1 MRHEEALSL
10 LWHWPGDRRKRLM
23 MRASTHNNHTSW
35 RHIWRLAWPIIMS
48 NITVPLVGAVDVAM
62 MGRIDDPA
70 FIGGVGLG
78 MMLFNAIYFGMG
90 FLRMGTTGFV
100 AQSQSEDAAAQIARI
115 MVRGLFLACAIGM
128 IIILATPV
136 ITSIATVVF
145 SASEF
150 VESLMVDYATIRLFA
165 APAALGNMV
174 VLGVLYGRQQMF
186 GGMLLLLIVNAINLI
201 LDFVFVLGLG
211 MTVSGVALASVIAQ
225 WSGFLFMMCYI
236 NKPGS
241 PIGVGQFLHT
251 ALFLSALRDRIAYRR
266 FFVLGRDIFIRTALL
281 VFCEALVLNQAAK
294 LGDLDLA
301 TCQLV
306 LTLFGILAFAL
317 DAFAYAAEALVGE
330 AIGQRNSTDL
340 QVVIR
345 RTNSL
350 AAGMALSIAAI
361 LWLGDTVIIRLFT
374 KQAALIAHAQTHWV
388 WACLLAPASFMAFQL
403 DGIFVGATRGQ
414 DMRNAMIFSAGGLGI
429 ALLLL
434 APWGL
439 QGLLSAFVGYLGL
452 RGASLWWHIDRVYA
466 QAGPPLQQQ

>member
-1 MRHEEALSL
+1 
-10 LWHWPGDRRKRLM
+10 
-23 MRASTHNNHTSW
+23 MRASTQNNHTSW
-35 RHIWRLAWPIIMS
+35 RHIWRLAWPIIIS
-48 NITVPLVGAVDVAM
+48 NISVPLVGAVDVAM

-90 FLRMGTTGFV
+90 FLRMGTTGLV
-100 AQSQSEDAAAQIARI
+100 AQSQGEDAAAQIARV
-115 MVRGLFLACAIGM
+115 MVRGLVLACAIGM

-136 ITSIATVVF
+136 ITSIATAVF
-145 SASEF
+145 SASEL

-225 WSGFLFMMCYI
+225 WSGFLFMMWYI
-236 NKPGS
+236 NRPGS
-241 PIGVGQFLHT
+241 PIGIGRFLHT
-251 ALFLSALRDRIAYRR
+251 ALFLSALRDRMAYRR

-330 AIGQRNSTDL
+330 AIGKRNSTDL
-340 QVVIR
+340 QIVIR

-350 AAGMALSIAAI
+350 AAGMALGIAAI

-374 KQAALIAHAQTHWV
+374 TQAALIAHAQTHWV

-439 QGLLSAFVGYLGL
+439 QGLLAAFVGYLGL

-466 QAGPPLQQQ
+466 QAGPSLQQK

>member
-1 MRHEEALSL
+1 
-10 LWHWPGDRRKRLM
+10 
-23 MRASTHNNHTSW
+23 MRASTHNNHSSW
-35 RHIWRLAWPIIMS
+35 RHIWRLAWPIIIS

-90 FLRMGTTGFV
+90 FLRMGTTGLV
-100 AQSQSEDAAAQIARI
+100 AQSQGADAAAQIARI
-115 MVRGLFLACAIGM
+115 MVRGLVLACAIGM
-128 IIILATPV
+128 IIILATPA

-201 LDFVFVLGLG
+201 LDFVFVLGFG

-225 WSGFLFMMCYI
+225 WSGFIFMMWYI
-236 NKPGS
+236 NRPGS
-241 PIGVGQFLHT
+241 PIGIGRFLHT
-251 ALFLSALRDRIAYRR
+251 TLFLSALRDRMAYRH

-317 DAFAYAAEALVGE
+317 DAFAYAAEAWVGE
-330 AIGQRNSTDL
+330 AIGKRNSTDL
-340 QVVIR
+340 QIVIR

-350 AAGMALSIAAI
+350 AAGMALGIAAI
-361 LWLGDTVIIRLFT
+361 LWLSDTMIIRLFT
-374 KQAALIAHAQTHWV
+374 TQAALIAHAQTHWV

-414 DMRNAMIFSAGGLGI
+414 DMRNAMIFSAGGLGT

-434 APWGL
+434 GPWGL
-439 QGLLSAFVGYLGL
+439 QGLLAAFVGYLGL

-466 QAGPPLQQQ
+466 QAG

>member
-1 MRHEEALSL
+1 
-10 LWHWPGDRRKRLM
+10 

-35 RHIWRLAWPIIMS
+35 RHIWRLAWPIIIS

-90 FLRMGTTGFV
+90 FLRMGTTGLV
-100 AQSQSEDAAAQIARI
+100 AQSQGEDAAAQIARI
-115 MVRGLFLACAIGM
+115 MVRGLVLACAIGM

-136 ITSIATVVF
+136 ITSIATAVF
-145 SASEF
+145 SASEL

-225 WSGFLFMMCYI
+225 WSGFLFMMWYI
-236 NKPGS
+236 NRPGS
-241 PIGVGQFLHT
+241 PIGIGRFLHT
-251 ALFLSALRDRIAYRR
+251 ALFLSALRDRMAYRR

-330 AIGQRNSTDL
+330 AIGKRNSTDL
-340 QVVIR
+340 QIVIR

-350 AAGMALSIAAI
+350 AAGMALGIAAI

-374 KQAALIAHAQTHWV
+374 TQAALIAHAQTHWV

-439 QGLLSAFVGYLGL
+439 QGLLAAFVGYLGL

-466 QAGPPLQQQ
+466 QAGPPLQQQS

>member
-1 MRHEEALSL
+1 
-10 LWHWPGDRRKRLM
+10 
-23 MRASTHNNHTSW
+23 MRASTHNNNTSW
-35 RHIWRLAWPIIMS
+35 RHIWRLAWPIIIS

-90 FLRMGTTGFV
+90 FLRMGTTGLV
-100 AQSQSEDAAAQIARI
+100 AQSQGEDAAAQIARI
-115 MVRGLFLACAIGM
+115 MVRGLVLACVIGM
-128 IIILATPV
+128 SIILATPM

-145 SASEF
+145 SASEL
-150 VESLMVDYATIRLFA
+150 VESLMVDYANIRLFA

-211 MTVSGVALASVIAQ
+211 MTVGGVALASVIAQ
-225 WSGFLFMMCYI
+225 WSGFLFMMWYI
-236 NKPGS
+236 NRPGS
-241 PIGVGQFLHT
+241 PIGIGRFLHT
-251 ALFLSALRDRIAYRR
+251 ALFLSALHDRMAYRR
-266 FFVLGRDIFIRTALL
+266 FFVLGRDIFIRTVLL

-330 AIGQRNSTDL
+330 AIGKCNSTNL
-340 QVVIR
+340 QIVIR

-350 AAGMALSIAAI
+350 AAGMALGIATI

-374 KQAALIAHAQTHWV
+374 TQAALIAHAQTHWV

-439 QGLLSAFVGYLGL
+439 QGLLAAFVGYLGL
-452 RGASLWWHIDRVYA
+452 RGASLWWHINRVYA

>member
-1 MRHEEALSL
+1 
-10 LWHWPGDRRKRLM
+10 

-35 RHIWRLAWPIIMS
+35 RHIWRLAWPIIIS

-90 FLRMGTTGFV
+90 FLRMGTTGLV
-100 AQSQSEDAAAQIARI
+100 AQSQGEDAAAQIARI
-115 MVRGLFLACAIGM
+115 MVRGLVLACAIGM

-145 SASEF
+145 SASEL
-150 VESLMVDYATIRLFA
+150 VESLMVEYATIRLFA

-211 MTVSGVALASVIAQ
+211 MTVRGVALASVIAQ
-225 WSGFLFMMCYI
+225 WSGFLFMMWYI
-236 NKPGS
+236 NRPGS
-241 PIGVGQFLHT
+241 PIGIGRFLHT
-251 ALFLSALRDRIAYRR
+251 ALFLSALRDRMAYRR

-330 AIGQRNSTDL
+330 AIGKRNSTDL
-340 QVVIR
+340 QIVIR

-350 AAGMALSIAAI
+350 AAGMALGIAAI

-374 KQAALIAHAQTHWV
+374 TQAALIAHAQTHWV

-439 QGLLSAFVGYLGL
+439 QGLLAAFVGYLGL

-466 QAGPPLQQQ
+466 QAGPPLQQQS

>member
-1 MRHEEALSL
+1 
-10 LWHWPGDRRKRLM
+10 

-35 RHIWRLAWPIIMS
+35 RHIWRLAWPIIIS

-90 FLRMGTTGFV
+90 FLRMGTTGLV
-100 AQSQSEDAAAQIARI
+100 AQSQGEDAAAQIARI
-115 MVRGLFLACAIGM
+115 MVRGLVLACAIGM

-225 WSGFLFMMCYI
+225 WSGFLFMMWYI
-236 NKPGS
+236 NRPGS
-241 PIGVGQFLHT
+241 PIGIGRFLHT
-251 ALFLSALRDRIAYRR
+251 ALFLSALRDRMAYRR

-317 DAFAYAAEALVGE
+317 DAFAHAAEALVGE
-330 AIGQRNSTDL
+330 AIGKRNSTDL
-340 QVVIR
+340 RFVIR

-350 AAGMALSIAAI
+350 AAGMALGIAAM

-374 KQAALIAHAQTHWV
+374 TQAALIAHAQTHWV

-414 DMRNAMIFSAGGLGI
+414 DMRNAMIFSAGGIGI

-439 QGLLSAFVGYLGL
+439 QGLLAAFVGYLGL

-466 QAGPPLQQQ
+466 QAGPPLQQQS

>member
-1 MRHEEALSL
+1 
-10 LWHWPGDRRKRLM
+10 

-35 RHIWRLAWPIIMS
+35 RHIWRLAWPIIIS

-90 FLRMGTTGFV
+90 FLRMGTTGLV
-100 AQSQSEDAAAQIARI
+100 AQSQGEDAAAQIARI
-115 MVRGLFLACAIGM
+115 MVRGLVLACAIGM

-145 SASEF
+145 SASEL

-211 MTVSGVALASVIAQ
+211 MTVRGVALASVIAQ
-225 WSGFLFMMCYI
+225 WSGFLFMMWYI
-236 NKPGS
+236 NRLGS
-241 PIGVGQFLHT
+241 PIGIGRFLHT
-251 ALFLSALRDRIAYRR
+251 ALFLSALRDRMAYRR

-330 AIGQRNSTDL
+330 AIGKRNSTDL
-340 QVVIR
+340 QIVIK

-350 AAGMALSIAAI
+350 AAGMALGIAAI
-361 LWLGDTVIIRLFT
+361 LWLGETVIIRLFT
-374 KQAALIAHAQTHWV
+374 TQAALIAHAQTHWV

-439 QGLLSAFVGYLGL
+439 QGLLAAFVGYLGL

>member
-1 MRHEEALSL
+1 MC
-10 LWHWPGDRRKRLM
+10 
-23 MRASTHNNHTSW
+23 ASIYNNHTSW
-35 RHIWRLAWPIIMS
+35 RHIWRLAWPIIIS
-48 NITVPLVGAVDVAM
+48 NVTVPLVGAVDVAM

-90 FLRMGTTGFV
+90 FLRMGTTGLV
-100 AQSQSEDAAAQIARI
+100 AQSQDVDAAAQIARI
-115 MVRGLFLACAIGM
+115 TARGLVLAFAIGV
-128 IIILATPV
+128 IIILAKPV
-136 ITSIATVVF
+136 ITGIATAVF
-145 SASEF
+145 SASEL
-150 VESLMVDYATIRLFA
+150 VESLMVDYASIRLFA

-186 GGMLLLLIVNAINLI
+186 GGMLLLLIVNTINLI

-225 WSGFLFMMCYI
+225 WSGFLFMMWYI
-236 NKPGS
+236 NRPKS
-241 PIGVGQFLHT
+241 LIGIGPFLHAT
-251 ALFLSALRDRIAYRR
+251 LFLSALRDHIAYRR

-281 VFCEALVLNQAAK
+281 VLCEALVLNQAAK
-294 LGDLDLA
+294 LSDLDLA

-330 AIGQRNSTDL
+330 AIGKRNSTDL
-340 QVVIR
+340 RIVIR
-345 RTNSL
+345 RTNGLS
-350 AAGMALSIAAI
+350 AGMALVIAAI
-361 LWLGDTVIIRLFT
+361 LWMGDIVIIQLFT
-374 KQAALIAHAQTHWV
+374 NQAALTAHAQAHWL
-388 WACLLAPASFMAFQL
+388 WACLLAPVSFMAFQL

-439 QGLLSAFVGYLGL
+439 QGLLAAFVGYLGL

-466 QAGPPLQQQ
+466 QVAGPSLKQH

>member
-1 MRHEEALSL
+1 
-10 LWHWPGDRRKRLM
+10 

-35 RHIWRLAWPIIMS
+35 RHIWRLAWPIIIS

-90 FLRMGTTGFV
+90 FLRMGTTGLV
-100 AQSQSEDAAAQIARI
+100 AQSQGEDNATQIARI
-115 MVRGLFLACAIGM
+115 MVRGLVLACAIGM
-128 IIILATPV
+128 IIVLATPV

-145 SASEF
+145 SASEL

-201 LDFVFVLGLG
+201 LDFVFVLGLD
-211 MTVSGVALASVIAQ
+211 MTVRGVALASVIAQ
-225 WSGFLFMMCYI
+225 WSGFLFMMWYI
-236 NKPGS
+236 DRPGS
-241 PIGVGQFLHT
+241 PIGIGRFLHA
-251 ALFLSALRDRIAYRR
+251 ALFLSALRDRMAYRR

-330 AIGQRNSTDL
+330 AIGKRNSRDL

-350 AAGMALSIAAI
+350 AAGMALGIAAI

-439 QGLLSAFVGYLGL
+439 QGLLAAFVGYLGL

>member
-1 MRHEEALSL
+1 MRTS
-10 LWHWPGDRRKRLM
+10 K
-23 MRASTHNNHTSW
+23 HNNHTSW
-35 RHIWRLAWPIIMS
+35 RHIWRLAWPIIIS
-48 NITVPLVGAVDVAM
+48 NVTVPLVGAVDVAM

-78 MMLFNAIYFGMG
+78 MMLFNAIYFCMG
-90 FLRMGTTGFV
+90 FLRMGTTGLV
-100 AQSQSEDAAAQIARI
+100 AQSQGEDAAAQIARI
-115 MVRGLFLACAIGM
+115 LVRGLVLAFAIGM
-128 IIILATPV
+128 IIILATPL
-136 ITSIATVVF
+136 ITSIATLVF
-145 SASEF
+145 SASEL

-211 MTVSGVALASVIAQ
+211 MTVRGVAFASVIAQ
-225 WSGFLFMMCYI
+225 WSGFLFMMWYI
-236 NKPGS
+236 NRPAS
-241 PIGVGQFLHT
+241 PIGIGRFLRT
-251 ALFLSALRDRIAYRR
+251 TLFLSALRDRMAYRR

-330 AIGQRNSTDL
+330 AIGKRNSRDL
-340 QVVIR
+340 QIVIR

-350 AAGMALSIAAI
+350 AAGMALGIAAI
-361 LWLGDTVIIRLFT
+361 LWLGDTVIMRLFT
-374 KQAALIAHAQTHWV
+374 TQAALIAHAQTHWV

-439 QGLLSAFVGYLGL
+439 QGLLAAFVGYLGL

>member
-1 MRHEEALSL
+1 
-10 LWHWPGDRRKRLM
+10 

-35 RHIWRLAWPIIMS
+35 RHIWRLAWPIIIS

-90 FLRMGTTGFV
+90 FLRMGTTGLV
-100 AQSQSEDAAAQIARI
+100 AQSQGEDNATQIARI
-115 MVRGLFLACAIGM
+115 MVRGLVLACAIGM
-128 IIILATPV
+128 IIVLATPV

-145 SASEF
+145 SASEL

-211 MTVSGVALASVIAQ
+211 MTVRGVALASVIAQ
-225 WSGFLFMMCYI
+225 WSGFLFMMWYI
-236 NKPGS
+236 NRPGS
-241 PIGVGQFLHT
+241 PIGIGRFLHT
-251 ALFLSALRDRIAYRR
+251 ALFLSALRDRMAYRR

-330 AIGQRNSTDL
+330 AIGKRNSTDL
-340 QVVIR
+340 QIVIR

-350 AAGMALSIAAI
+350 AAGMALGIAAI

-374 KQAALIAHAQTHWV
+374 TQAALISHAQTHWV

-439 QGLLSAFVGYLGL
+439 QGLLAAFVGYLGL

>member
-1 MRHEEALSL
+1 
-10 LWHWPGDRRKRLM
+10 
-23 MRASTHNNHTSW
+23 MRASTHKNHTSW
-35 RHIWRLAWPIIMS
+35 RHIWRLAWPIIIS
-48 NITVPLVGAVDVAM
+48 NVTVPLVGAVDVAM

-90 FLRMGTTGFV
+90 FLRMGTTGLV
-100 AQSQSEDAAAQIARI
+100 AQSQGEDAAAQIARI
-115 MVRGLFLACAIGM
+115 MVRGLVLACAIGM

-136 ITSIATVVF
+136 ITSIATAVF
-145 SASEF
+145 SASEL

-225 WSGFLFMMCYI
+225 WSGFLFMMWYI
-236 NKPGS
+236 NRPGS
-241 PIGVGQFLHT
+241 PIGIGRFLHT
-251 ALFLSALRDRIAYRR
+251 ALFLSALRDRMAYRR

-330 AIGQRNSTDL
+330 AIGKRNSTDL
-340 QVVIR
+340 QIVIK

-350 AAGMALSIAAI
+350 AAGMALGIAAI

-374 KQAALIAHAQTHWV
+374 TQAALTAHAQTHWV

-439 QGLLSAFVGYLGL
+439 QGLLAAFVGYLGL

-466 QAGPPLQQQ
+466 QAGPPLQQQS

>member
-1 MRHEEALSL
+1 
-10 LWHWPGDRRKRLM
+10 
-23 MRASTHNNHTSW
+23 MRATTHNNHTSW
-35 RHIWRLAWPIIMS
+35 RHIWRLAWPIIIS

-78 MMLFNAIYFGMG
+78 MMLFNTIYFGMG
-90 FLRMGTTGFV
+90 FLRMGTTGLV
-100 AQSQSEDAAAQIARI
+100 AQSQGEDAAAQIARI
-115 MVRGLFLACAIGM
+115 MVRGLVLACAIGM

-145 SASEF
+145 SASEL

-225 WSGFLFMMCYI
+225 WSGFLFMMWYI
-236 NKPGS
+236 NRPGS
-241 PIGVGQFLHT
+241 PIGIGRFLHT
-251 ALFLSALRDRIAYRR
+251 TLFLSALRDRVAYRR

-330 AIGQRNSTDL
+330 AIGKRNSTDL
-340 QVVIR
+340 QIVIR

-350 AAGMALSIAAI
+350 AAGMALGIAAI

-439 QGLLSAFVGYLGL
+439 QGLLAAFVGYLGL

>member
-1 MRHEEALSL
+1 
-10 LWHWPGDRRKRLM
+10 

-35 RHIWRLAWPIIMS
+35 RHIWRLAWPIIIS
-48 NITVPLVGAVDVAM
+48 NVTVPLVGAVDVAM

-90 FLRMGTTGFV
+90 FLRMGTTGLV
-100 AQSQSEDAAAQIARI
+100 AQSQGEDAAAQITRI
-115 MVRGLFLACAIGM
+115 MVRGLVLACAIGM

-136 ITSIATVVF
+136 ITSIATAVF
-145 SASEF
+145 SASEL

-211 MTVSGVALASVIAQ
+211 MTVRGVALASVIAQ
-225 WSGFLFMMCYI
+225 WSGFLFMMWYI
-236 NKPGS
+236 NRPGS
-241 PIGVGQFLHT
+241 PIGIGRFLHT
-251 ALFLSALRDRIAYRR
+251 ALFLSALRDRMAYRR

-330 AIGQRNSTDL
+330 AIGKRNSTDL
-340 QVVIR
+340 QIVIR

-350 AAGMALSIAAI
+350 AAGMALCIAAI
-361 LWLGDTVIIRLFT
+361 LWLGDAVIIRLFT
-374 KQAALIAHAQTHWV
+374 TQAALIDHAQTHWV

-414 DMRNAMIFSAGGLGI
+414 HMRNAMIFSAGGLGI

-439 QGLLSAFVGYLGL
+439 QGLLAAFVSYLGL
-452 RGASLWWHIDRVYA
+452 RGASLWWHINRVYA
-466 QAGPPLQQQ
+466 QAGPPLQKQ

>member
-1 MRHEEALSL
+1 
-10 LWHWPGDRRKRLM
+10 

-35 RHIWRLAWPIIMS
+35 RHIWRLAWPIIIS
-48 NITVPLVGAVDVAM
+48 NVTVPLVGAVDVAM

-90 FLRMGTTGFV
+90 FLRMGTTGLV
-100 AQSQSEDAAAQIARI
+100 AQSQGEDAAAQIARI
-115 MVRGLFLACAIGM
+115 MVRGLVLACAIGM

-136 ITSIATVVF
+136 ITSIATAVF
-145 SASEF
+145 SASEL
-150 VESLMVDYATIRLFA
+150 VESLMVEYATIRLFA

-225 WSGFLFMMCYI
+225 WSGFLFMMWYI
-236 NKPGS
+236 NRPGS
-241 PIGVGQFLHT
+241 PIGIGRFLHT
-251 ALFLSALRDRIAYRR
+251 ALFFLALRDRMAYRR

-301 TCQLV
+301 ACQLV

-330 AIGQRNSTDL
+330 AIGKRNSTDL
-340 QVVIR
+340 QIVIK

-350 AAGMALSIAAI
+350 AAGMALGIATI

-374 KQAALIAHAQTHWV
+374 TQAALTAHAQTHWV

-439 QGLLSAFVGYLGL
+439 QGLLAAFVGYLGL

-466 QAGPPLQQQ
+466 QAGSPLQQQS

>member
-1 MRHEEALSL
+1 MRS
-10 LWHWPGDRRKRLM
+10 
-23 MRASTHNNHTSW
+23 STHNNHTSW
-35 RHIWRLAWPIIMS
+35 RHIWRLAWPIIIS

-90 FLRMGTTGFV
+90 FLRMGTTGLV
-100 AQSQSEDAAAQIARI
+100 AQSQGEDAAAQIARI
-115 MVRGLFLACAIGM
+115 MVRGLVLACAIGM

-211 MTVSGVALASVIAQ
+211 MTVRGIALASVIAQ
-225 WSGFLFMMCYI
+225 WSGFLFMMWYI
-236 NKPGS
+236 NRPGS
-241 PIGVGQFLHT
+241 PIGIGQFLHT
-251 ALFLSALRDRIAYRR
+251 TLFLSALRDRMAYRR

-330 AIGQRNSTDL
+330 AIGKRNSTDL
-340 QVVIR
+340 QIVIR

-350 AAGMALSIAAI
+350 AAGMALGIAAI

-374 KQAALIAHAQTHWV
+374 TQAALIAHAQTHWV

-439 QGLLSAFVGYLGL
+439 QGLLAAFVGYLGL
-452 RGASLWWHIDRVYA
+452 RGASLWWHINRVYA

>member
-1 MRHEEALSL
+1 MC
-10 LWHWPGDRRKRLM
+10 
-23 MRASTHNNHTSW
+23 ASIYKSHTSW
-35 RHIWRLAWPIIMS
+35 RHIWRLAWPIIIS
-48 NITVPLVGAVDVAM
+48 NVTVPLVGAVDVAM

-90 FLRMGTTGFV
+90 FLRMGTTGLV
-100 AQSQSEDAAAQIARI
+100 AQTQDDDAAAQIARI
-115 MVRGLFLACAIGM
+115 TARGLVLAFAIGV
-128 IIILATPV
+128 IIILAKPV
-136 ITSIATVVF
+136 ITGIATAVF
-145 SASEF
+145 SASEL
-150 VESLMVDYATIRLFA
+150 VESLMVDYASIRLFA

-186 GGMLLLLIVNAINLI
+186 GGMLLLLIVNTINLI

-225 WSGFLFMMCYI
+225 WSGFIFMMWYI
-236 NKPGS
+236 NRPRS
-241 PIGVGQFLHT
+241 LIGIGPFLHAT
-251 ALFLSALRDRIAYRR
+251 LFLSALRDHIAYRR

-281 VFCEALVLNQAAK
+281 ILCEALVLNQAAK
-294 LGDLDLA
+294 LSDLDLA

-330 AIGQRNSTDL
+330 AIGKRNSTDL
-340 QVVIR
+340 RIVIR
-345 RTNSL
+345 RTNGL
-350 AAGMALSIAAI
+350 AAGMALVIAAI
-361 LWLGDTVIIRLFT
+361 LWMGDIVIIQLFT
-374 KQAALIAHAQTHWV
+374 NQAALTAHAQAHWL
-388 WACLLAPASFMAFQL
+388 WACLLAPVSFMAFQL

-434 APWGL
+434 APWSL
-439 QGLLSAFVGYLGL
+439 QGLLAAFVGYLGL

-466 QAGPPLQQQ
+466 QVGPSPKQH

>member
-1 MRHEEALSL
+1 
-10 LWHWPGDRRKRLM
+10 

-35 RHIWRLAWPIIMS
+35 RHIWRLAWPIIIS
-48 NITVPLVGAVDVAM
+48 NVTVPLVGAVDVAM

-90 FLRMGTTGFV
+90 FLRMGTTGLV
-100 AQSQSEDAAAQIARI
+100 AQSQGEDATAQIARI
-115 MVRGLFLACAIGM
+115 MVRGLVLACAIGM

-136 ITSIATVVF
+136 ITSIATAVF
-145 SASEF
+145 SASEL

-225 WSGFLFMMCYI
+225 WSGFLFMMWYI
-236 NKPGS
+236 NRPGS
-241 PIGVGQFLHT
+241 PIGIGRFLHT
-251 ALFLSALRDRIAYRR
+251 ALFFSALRDRMAYRR

-330 AIGQRNSTDL
+330 AIGKRNSTDL
-340 QVVIR
+340 QIVIR

-350 AAGMALSIAAI
+350 AAGMALGIAAI

-439 QGLLSAFVGYLGL
+439 QGLLAAFVGYLGL

-466 QAGPPLQQQ
+466 QAGPPLQQQS

>member
-1 MRHEEALSL
+1 MC
-10 LWHWPGDRRKRLM
+10 
-23 MRASTHNNHTSW
+23 ASIYNNHTSW
-35 RHIWRLAWPIIMS
+35 RHIWRLAWPIIIS
-48 NITVPLVGAVDVAM
+48 NVTVPLVGAVDVAM

-90 FLRMGTTGFV
+90 FLRMGTTGLV
-100 AQSQSEDAAAQIARI
+100 AQSQDDDAAAQIARI
-115 MVRGLFLACAIGM
+115 TARGLILAFAIGV
-128 IIILATPV
+128 IIILAKPV
-136 ITSIATVVF
+136 ITGIATAVF
-145 SASEF
+145 SASEL
-150 VESLMVDYATIRLFA
+150 VESLMVDYASIRLFA

-186 GGMLLLLIVNAINLI
+186 GGMLLLLIVNTINLI

-225 WSGFLFMMCYI
+225 WSGFIFMMWYI
-236 NKPGS
+236 NRPRS
-241 PIGVGQFLHT
+241 LIGIGPFLHAT
-251 ALFLSALRDRIAYRR
+251 LFLSALRDHIAYRR

-281 VFCEALVLNQAAK
+281 ILCEALVLNQAAK
-294 LGDLDLA
+294 LSDLDLA

-330 AIGQRNSTDL
+330 AIGKRNSTDL
-340 QVVIR
+340 RIVIR
-345 RTNSL
+345 RTNVL
-350 AAGMALSIAAI
+350 AAGVALVIAAV
-361 LWLGDTVIIRLFT
+361 LWMGDIVIIQLFT
-374 KQAALIAHAQTHWV
+374 NQAALTAHAQAHWL
-388 WACLLAPASFMAFQL
+388 WACLLAPVSFMAFQL

-414 DMRNAMIFSAGGLGI
+414 DMRNAMIFSAGALGL

-439 QGLLSAFVGYLGL
+439 QGLLAAFVSYLGL

-466 QAGPPLQQQ
+466 QVAGPSLKQH

>member
-1 MRHEEALSL
+1 
-10 LWHWPGDRRKRLM
+10 

-35 RHIWRLAWPIIMS
+35 RHIWRLAWPIIIS
-48 NITVPLVGAVDVAM
+48 NVTVPLVGAVDVAM

-90 FLRMGTTGFV
+90 FLRMGTTGLV
-100 AQSQSEDAAAQIARI
+100 AQSQGEDAAAQIARI
-115 MVRGLFLACAIGM
+115 MVRGLVLACAIGM

-136 ITSIATVVF
+136 ITSIATAVF
-145 SASEF
+145 SASEL
-150 VESLMVDYATIRLFA
+150 VESLMVEYATIRLFA

-225 WSGFLFMMCYI
+225 WSGFLFMMWYI
-236 NKPGS
+236 NRPGS
-241 PIGVGQFLHT
+241 PIGIGRFLHT
-251 ALFLSALRDRIAYRR
+251 ALFFSALRDRMAYRR

-330 AIGQRNSTDL
+330 AIGKRNSTDL
-340 QVVIR
+340 QIVIK

-350 AAGMALSIAAI
+350 AAGMALGIAAI

-374 KQAALIAHAQTHWV
+374 TQAALIAHAQTHWV

-439 QGLLSAFVGYLGL
+439 QGLLAAFVGYLGL

-466 QAGPPLQQQ
+466 QAGPPLQQQS

>member
-1 MRHEEALSL
+1 
-10 LWHWPGDRRKRLM
+10 

-35 RHIWRLAWPIIMS
+35 RHIWLLAWPIIIS

-90 FLRMGTTGFV
+90 FLRMGTTGLV
-100 AQSQSEDAAAQIARI
+100 AQSQGEDAAAQIARI
-115 MVRGLFLACAIGM
+115 MVRGLVLACAIGM
-128 IIILATPV
+128 FIILATPV

-145 SASEF
+145 SASDF

-186 GGMLLLLIVNAINLI
+186 GGMLLLLIVNAINLM

-225 WSGFLFMMCYI
+225 WSGFLFMMWYI
-236 NKPGS
+236 NRPGS
-241 PIGVGQFLHT
+241 PIGIGRFLHT
-251 ALFLSALRDRIAYRR
+251 ALFLSALRDRMAYRR

-306 LTLFGILAFAL
+306 LTLFGILAFTL

-330 AIGQRNSTDL
+330 AIGKRNSTDL
-340 QVVIR
+340 QIVVR

-350 AAGMALSIAAI
+350 AAGMALGIAAI

-374 KQAALIAHAQTHWV
+374 TQAALIAHAQTHWV

-439 QGLLSAFVGYLGL
+439 QGLLAAFVGYLGL
-452 RGASLWWHIDRVYA
+452 RGASLWWHINRVYA

>member
-1 MRHEEALSL
+1 
-10 LWHWPGDRRKRLM
+10 M

-35 RHIWRLAWPIIMS
+35 RHIWRLAWPIIIS

-90 FLRMGTTGFV
+90 FLRMGTTGLV
-100 AQSQSEDAAAQIARI
+100 AQSQGEDATAQIARI
-115 MVRGLFLACAIGM
+115 MVRGLVLACAIGM

-145 SASEF
+145 SASEL

-225 WSGFLFMMCYI
+225 WSGFLFMMWYI
-236 NKPGS
+236 NRPGS
-241 PIGVGQFLHT
+241 PIGIGRFLHT
-251 ALFLSALRDRIAYRR
+251 ALFLSALRDRMAYRR

-330 AIGQRNSTDL
+330 AIGKRNSTDL
-340 QVVIR
+340 QIVIR

-350 AAGMALSIAAI
+350 AAGMALGIAAM

-374 KQAALIAHAQTHWV
+374 TQAALIAHAQTHWV

-439 QGLLSAFVGYLGL
+439 QGLLAAFVGYLGL
-452 RGASLWWHIDRVYA
+452 RGASLWWHIKRVYA
-466 QAGPPLQQQ
+466 QAGPPLQQ

>member
-1 MRHEEALSL
+1 
-10 LWHWPGDRRKRLM
+10 
-23 MRASTHNNHTSW
+23 MRASTHDNHTSW
-35 RHIWRLAWPIIMS
+35 RHIWRLAWPIIIS

-90 FLRMGTTGFV
+90 FLRMGTTGLV
-100 AQSQSEDAAAQIARI
+100 AQSQGEDAAAQIARI
-115 MVRGLFLACAIGM
+115 MVRGLVLACAIGM

-136 ITSIATVVF
+136 ITSIATAVF
-145 SASEF
+145 SASEL
-150 VESLMVDYATIRLFA
+150 VESLMVEYATIRLFA

-225 WSGFLFMMCYI
+225 WSGFLFMMWYI
-236 NKPGS
+236 NRPGS
-241 PIGVGQFLHT
+241 PIGIGRFLHT
-251 ALFLSALRDRIAYRR
+251 ALFLSALRDRMAYRR

-306 LTLFGILAFAL
+306 LTLFGILAFTL

-330 AIGQRNSTDL
+330 AIGKRNSTDL
-340 QVVIR
+340 QIVIR

-350 AAGMALSIAAI
+350 AAGMALGIAAI

-374 KQAALIAHAQTHWV
+374 TQAALIAHAQTHWV

-439 QGLLSAFVGYLGL
+439 QGLLAAFVGYLGL

-466 QAGPPLQQQ
+466 QEGSPLQQQ

>member
-1 MRHEEALSL
+1 
-10 LWHWPGDRRKRLM
+10 

-35 RHIWRLAWPIIMS
+35 RHIWRLAWPIIIS

-90 FLRMGTTGFV
+90 FLRMGTTGLV
-100 AQSQSEDAAAQIARI
+100 AQSQGEDAAAQIARI
-115 MVRGLFLACAIGM
+115 MVRGLVLACAIGM

-145 SASEF
+145 SASEL

-201 LDFVFVLGLG
+201 LDFVFVLGLD
-211 MTVSGVALASVIAQ
+211 MTVRGVALASVIAQ
-225 WSGFLFMMCYI
+225 WSGFLFMMWYI
-236 NKPGS
+236 NRPGS
-241 PIGVGQFLHT
+241 PIGIGRFLHT
-251 ALFLSALRDRIAYRR
+251 TLFLSALRDRMAYRR

-330 AIGQRNSTDL
+330 AIGKRNSTDL
-340 QVVIR
+340 QIVIR

-350 AAGMALSIAAI
+350 AAGMALGIAAI

-374 KQAALIAHAQTHWV
+374 TQAALIAHAQTHWV

-439 QGLLSAFVGYLGL
+439 QGLLAAFVGYLGL

>member
-1 MRHEEALSL
+1 
-10 LWHWPGDRRKRLM
+10 

-35 RHIWRLAWPIIMS
+35 RHIWRLAWPIIIS

-90 FLRMGTTGFV
+90 FLRMGTTGLV
-100 AQSQSEDAAAQIARI
+100 AQSQGEDAAAQIARI
-115 MVRGLFLACAIGM
+115 MVRGLVLACAIGM

-225 WSGFLFMMCYI
+225 WSGFLFMMWYI
-236 NKPGS
+236 NRPGS
-241 PIGVGQFLHT
+241 PIGIGRLLHT
-251 ALFLSALRDRIAYRR
+251 TLFLSALRDRMAYRR

-330 AIGQRNSTDL
+330 AIGKRNSTDL
-340 QVVIR
+340 QIVIR

-350 AAGMALSIAAI
+350 AAGMALGIAAI

-374 KQAALIAHAQTHWV
+374 TQAALIAHAQTHWV

-439 QGLLSAFVGYLGL
+439 QGLLAAFVGYLGL

-466 QAGPPLQQQ
+466 QAGPPLQQQS

>member
-1 MRHEEALSL
+1 
-10 LWHWPGDRRKRLM
+10 

-35 RHIWRLAWPIIMS
+35 RHIWRLAWPIIIS

-90 FLRMGTTGFV
+90 FLRMGTTGLV
-100 AQSQSEDAAAQIARI
+100 AQSQGDDAIAQIARI
-115 MVRGLFLACAIGM
+115 MVRGLVLACAIGM

-145 SASEF
+145 SASEL

-186 GGMLLLLIVNAINLI
+186 GGMLLLLTVNAINLI

-211 MTVSGVALASVIAQ
+211 MTVRGVALASVIAQ
-225 WSGFLFMMCYI
+225 WSGFLFMMWYI
-236 NKPGS
+236 NRPGS
-241 PIGVGQFLHT
+241 PIGIGRFLHT
-251 ALFLSALRDRIAYRR
+251 ALFLSALRDRMAYRR

-330 AIGQRNSTDL
+330 AIGKRNSTDL
-340 QVVIR
+340 QIVIR

-350 AAGMALSIAAI
+350 AAGMALGIAAI

-374 KQAALIAHAQTHWV
+374 TQSALIAHAQTHWV

-439 QGLLSAFVGYLGL
+439 QGLLAAFVGYLGL

>member
-1 MRHEEALSL
+1 
-10 LWHWPGDRRKRLM
+10 

-35 RHIWRLAWPIIMS
+35 RHIWRLAWPIIIS

-70 FIGGVGLG
+70 FIGGIGLG

-90 FLRMGTTGFV
+90 FLRMGTTGLV
-100 AQSQSEDAAAQIARI
+100 AQSQGEDAATQIARI
-115 MVRGLFLACAIGM
+115 MVRGLVLACAIGM

-145 SASEF
+145 SASDL

-225 WSGFLFMMCYI
+225 WSGFLFMMWYI
-236 NKPGS
+236 NRPGS
-241 PIGVGQFLHT
+241 PIGIGRFLHT
-251 ALFLSALRDRIAYRR
+251 TLFLSALRDRMAYRR

-330 AIGQRNSTDL
+330 AIGKRNSTDL
-340 QVVIR
+340 QIVIR

-350 AAGMALSIAAI
+350 AAGMALGIAAI

-374 KQAALIAHAQTHWV
+374 TQAALIAHAQTHWV

-434 APWGL
+434 APWGV
-439 QGLLSAFVGYLGL
+439 QGLLAAFVGYLGR
-452 RGASLWWHIDRVYA
+452 RGASLWWHIDRLYA